1 MVPVKCIDKVINRL
15 RRVRGDKPEEMNH
28 LSLGRHGEEIACRHL
43 RRNGYRII
51 TRNFRTRLGEI
62 DIIAEEQGTLVFVE
76 VKTRKGAGFCDP
88 LEAVSQAKCRQISK
102 VALEYVEK
110 EGKQNQVCRFDV
122 VGVTLKQGS
131 PPQIETV
138 RDAFELSYGI

>member
-1 MVPVKCIDKVINRL
+1 MKCIAKVINRF
-15 RRVRGDKPEEMNH
+15 RRGGKDKPEEMNH

-43 RRNGYRII
+43 RRHGYRII
-51 TRNFRTRLGEI
+51 TRNYRSRLGEI
-62 DIIAEEQGTLVFVE
+62 DIIAEEQGALVFVE
-76 VKTRKGAGFCDP
+76 VKTRLGSGFCDP
-88 LEAVSQAKCRQISK
+88 LEAVSQTKCRQISK

-110 EGKQNQVCRFDV
+110 EGKQNHVCRFDV

-131 PPQIETV
+131 PPRIETV